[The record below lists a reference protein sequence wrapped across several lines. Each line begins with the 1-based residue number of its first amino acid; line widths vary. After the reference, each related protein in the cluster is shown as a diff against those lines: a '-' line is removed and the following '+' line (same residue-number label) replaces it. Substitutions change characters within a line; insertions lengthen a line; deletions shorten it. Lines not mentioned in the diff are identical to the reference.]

1 MARGLAPASS
11 VPADTR
17 TREARTEEL
26 LGRLQCCTD
35 DAERQSL
42 TEELVEANLGLCDAL
57 ANRYANRG
65 ADRDDLVQVARVA
78 LFLAVRRF
86 RPGEG
91 RSFVAFAVPTITG
104 ELKRHFRDHCWMVRP
119 PRRIQEL
126 RARASRQG
134 QELEQQLGRSVT
146 TAELVEELGV
156 DAGLVREATTAD
168 GSYRPWSLDAPV
180 DAESGTSFGATLSV
194 DGDTDQLVDRLAL
207 QRALAGL
214 TRRERMVLKWRF
226 EEGCTQAEIGRR
238 LGVSQMQVSRI
249 LRRSLGRARDALT
262 EREPLAG

>member
-1 MARGLAPASS
+1 MARGLTPTSS
-11 VPADTR
+11 VPADPR
-17 TREARTEEL
+17 TRESRTEEL
-26 LGRLQCCTD
+26 LDRLEACTD
-35 DAERQSL
+35 ESVREAL
-42 TEELVEANLGLCDAL
+42 TAELVELNLGLCDAL

-65 ADRDDLVQVARVA
+65 ADREDLVQVARVA

-86 RPGEG
+86 RPSEG

-134 QELEQQLGRSVT
+134 QQLEQQLGRQVT
-146 TAELVEELGV
+146 TAELVTELGV
-156 DAGLVREATTAD
+156 DAALVREATVAD

-180 DAESGTSFGATLSV
+180 DADSSTSFGATLAQE
-194 DGDTDQLVDRLAL
+194 GDTDQLIDRLAL
-207 QRALAGL
+207 QRALSGL
-214 TRRERMVLKWRF
+214 TRRERLVLKWRF

-249 LRRSLGRARDALT
+249 LRRSLSRAREALT
-262 EREPLAG
+262 EHQSLAG